1 MKPHDVTSYREVE
14 VGLWIC
20 AFLASELDED
30 EWSASR
36 PGRLP
41 SLHSLN
47 RELCGPGSRSGRF
60 RERNISC
67 LCREWNHD
75 FLDFQSV
82 IWSRPAFRRQ
92 KGDILRAHY
101 YWVPQYKIQ
110 LSGQPGGRDLCTP
123 EVVGVHTHTHTHTR
137 THAYAPYAVSSPCFS
152 LLLK

>member
-123 EVVGVHTHTHTHTR
+123 EVVGVHTHTHTHTHAR
-137 THAYAPYAVSSPCFS
+137 THTHPTRFLPLVSHCC
-152 LLLK
+152 